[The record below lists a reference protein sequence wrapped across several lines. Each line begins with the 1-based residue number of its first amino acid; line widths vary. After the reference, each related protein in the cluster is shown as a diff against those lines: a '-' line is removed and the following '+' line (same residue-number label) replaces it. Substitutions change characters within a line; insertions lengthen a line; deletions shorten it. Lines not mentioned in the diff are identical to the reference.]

1 MGYESPGVFKCRVWW
16 LCVCA
21 MINTSEVINYPLYL
35 YLPLSIALSLL
46 LYSPISTYTCL
57 SSPDESFEA
66 WISTRPKCIRRAARC
81 LSFGRTRLGAWI
93 RFGASNIIQGI
104 QGIHPIRGIVRR
116 SHPHPST
123 PGLHNDI
130 RRVRS
135 EVNFVYTLVEVVFK
149 SNNYLISS

>member
-1 MGYESPGVFKCRVWW
+1 
-16 LCVCA
+16 
-21 MINTSEVINYPLYL
+21 MINTSAVINYPPTCICLSLSSYLSYSTYL
-35 YLPLSIALSLL
+35 YLHTPASLALMDID
-46 LYSPISTYTCL
+46 P
-57 SSPDESFEA
+57 
-66 WISTRPKCIRRAARC
+66 PKCIRRAARC

-104 QGIHPIRGIVRR
+104 QGIHPIRGIMRR

-123 PGLHNDI
+123 PGLYNDI